1 MSRPMNWLR
10 KGLIALV
17 VGLFLFNHRAAVV
30 KQYRDNTPVL
40 TSEEITELVEKVDM
54 SYKTAKE
61 KIAAGT
67 YTPLD
72 WQRDVYFWQVKIL
85 RQMGGQYNEERFFV
99 LAGQAHEYAEKHYY
113 RPNEQDKL
121 SGLLFR
127 QEVNQA
133 QAQVLAENGERVDW
147 SKILQ
152 KLHRLMLVFL
162 PYSLLIILVRRSTRY
177 KLWQIVSAGDI
188 IWIIV
193 ATGLSIFGAV
203 AYRPDNFLQ
212 KRIDSQLQIWKEK
225 IGAHGWRLGLAYLVA
240 IVVSLA
246 TLIRPAKSQTQMV
259 VETKIVSIVPADAA
273 TNQEEESDEQ
283 IVFFPEKIVGFL
295 RRTFE
300 EVMRGIEII
309 VFSFFF
315 LTITQTFPL
324 PLEYVCGLWARPP
337 DEIRFWIA
345 RAIGSRAPAD
355 FVLVANSQRTWTK
368 FFTGAYYENQ
378 NVFCT
383 RPGSGFFCH
392 C

>member
-1 MSRPMNWLR
+1 MSRPMNWLQ
-10 KGLIALV
+10 KGLIVLV

-85 RQMGGQYNEERFFV
+85 RQMGGQYSEERFFI

-133 QAQVLAENGERVDW
+133 QARVLAENGERVDW
-147 SKILQ
+147 GKGFQ
-152 KLHRLMLVFL
+152 KLHRLMLIFL
-162 PYSLLIILVRRSTRY
+162 PYSLLIIIIRRSTRY
-177 KLWQIVSAGDI
+177 QLWQVASVGDI
-188 IWIIV
+188 ILVMI
-193 ATGLSIFGAV
+193 ATGLSIFGAI

-212 KRIDSQLQIWKEK
+212 KRIDSQLQIWKGK
-225 IGAHGWRLGLAYLVA
+225 IGAHGWRLALAYLVA
-240 IVVSLA
+240 IIVSLA

-259 VETKIVSIVPADAA
+259 IEIKIVSIVPAAIV
-273 TNQEEESDEQ
+273 TSQQEKSDEQ
-283 IVFFPEKIVGFL
+283 RVFLSEKVVGVL
-295 RRTFE
+295 RGFFE

-315 LTITQTFPL
+315 LMITQTFPL
-324 PLEYVCGLWARPP
+324 PLEYVWGLWARPP
-337 DEIRFWIA
+337 DEIRFWVT
-345 RAIGSRAPAD
+345 RALGSRAPAD
-355 FVLVANSQRTWTK
+355 FVLVANSPKTWTK
-368 FFTGAYYENQ
+368 KTGVYHENQ
-378 NVFCT
+378 NHVFYFGTVCC
-383 RPGSGFFCH
+383 F
-392 C
+392 